1 MADQERSSESPQARF
16 VDLANKIEFHEE
28 EWGDVYVGSL
38 DALVAMGLARQDQ
51 FPGQPGRAKTV
62 ARYQG
67 DREIPKGTRRW
78 IEDET
83 YLQIFR
89 DGVRRFRL
97 FVGIDDA
104 ERDRRE
110 AEARRMEERERLEQ
124 RDELHTSTRRY
135 LLELQVKSG
144 VDTHER
150 FRDQKRESLD
160 DWARILNR
168 VVFENSYGPFRYD
181 IDAEDREQ
189 LNQAFATL
197 RWIVDH
203 CQVIRDSK
211 AAAEFEQCKR
221 SMQAK
226 DDTAFQSFISGTL
239 AGNNRRRS

>member
-1 MADQERSSESPQARF
+1 ME
-16 VDLANKIEFHEE
+16 
-28 EWGDVYVGSL
+28 
-38 DALVAMGLARQDQ
+38 ALVTMGLARQDQ

-62 ARYQG
+62 TRYQG
-67 DREIPKGTRRW
+67 DREIPKGARKW

-83 YLQIFR
+83 YLQILR

-104 ERDRRE
+104 ERGRRA
-110 AEARRMEERERLEQ
+110 AEARRMNESERLEQ
-124 RDELHTSTRRY
+124 RDELHASARRY

-144 VDTHER
+144 VDTHAS
-150 FRDQKRESLD
+150 FRDQKRVSLD
-160 DWARILNR
+160 DWGRILNR
-168 VVFENSYGPFRYD
+168 VVFEDSYGPFRYD

-203 CQVIRDSK
+203 CQVISDSK

-226 DDTAFQSFISGTL
+226 DDTAFQSFISGAL
-239 AGNNRRRS
+239 AGTSRRRP